1 MMENRIGIMMMREMI
16 GINVV
21 DTILGMM
28 MMMKV
33 ITPTRVGNVI
43 MRMIRVIAK
52 HPRLN
57 LDDALIMVRK
67 QIMYHL

>member
-43 MRMIRVIAK
+43 MRMIRVIA
-52 HPRLN
+52 N
-57 LDDALIMVRK
+57 ILD
-67 QIMYHL
+67 